1 MKAVVAAFNQEKA
14 LVRAFSVITSLRIE
28 PSFETLVHT
37 LHTELRSPISKD
49 SFLLWKFSCLYDGVE
64 VVVAE
69 VEAGEVAEVGQHAQL
84 HHHQLVVAEVQLC
97 EARPRPR
104 TRPRPGVGEGLQLV
118 AGELQLAEAR
128 EAAEV
133 GQVEAGDVVTTQQQT
148 LRLGWGH
155 IITHFQF
162 YLSSIDQV
170 NRGHTT
176 PSIFM
181 FKGDSRGVMEVMKP
195 KS

>member
-1 MKAVVAAFNQEKA
+1 MK
-14 LVRAFSVITSLRIE
+14 RINYL
-28 PSFETLVHT
+28 SDKKFEHGEYNV
-37 LHTELRSPISKD
+37 HTELRSPISKD

-97 EARPRPR
+97 EARPQP
-104 TRPRPGVGEGLQLV
+104 RPRPHPRVGEGLQLV

-128 EAAEV
+128 EVAEV
-133 GQVEAGDVVTTQQQT
+133 GQVEASDVVTAQQQA

-155 IITHFQF
+155 IITH
-162 YLSSIDQV
+162 LLI
-170 NRGHTT
+170 
-176 PSIFM
+176 
-181 FKGDSRGVMEVMKP
+181 
-195 KS
+195 

>member
-1 MKAVVAAFNQEKA
+1 M
-14 LVRAFSVITSLRIE
+14 
-28 PSFETLVHT
+28 
-37 LHTELRSPISKD
+37 
-49 SFLLWKFSCLYDGVE
+49 
-64 VVVAE
+64 AE

-104 TRPRPGVGEGLQLV
+104 PRVGEGLQLV

-133 GQVEAGDVVTTQQQT
+133 GQVEAGDVVTTQQQA
-148 LRLGWGH
+148 LRLAWGH
-155 IITHFQF
+155 IITTYFQF

-170 NRGHTT
+170 NRGHL
-176 PSIFM
+176 PIHIYVQ
-181 FKGDSRGVMEVMKP
+181 G
-195 KS
+195 